1 MKTSK
6 RHALWPLAALLL
18 GGCAVGPDYQRP
30 AVTVPAAYK
39 EAGDWKPATPADH
52 LPRAAWWQAFAD
64 PQLDGLQQQLQK
76 HNQTLRAAEASF
88 RQALA
93 LLQQAEAGYS
103 PTVTAGA
110 SASRGRASGDSAVA
124 TSYRAELSAA
134 WELDLWG
141 RVRRSVES
149 GRASAE
155 ASAADLESTRLSAQ
169 AQLASAYFQL
179 YVADRT
185 LRLLDEQVAAYR
197 QQLQITRNRYRQGV
211 VSRADV
217 VQAETQLKST
227 EVSLLAKRV
236 TRRQLEHAIAVLLG
250 RPPAGFTLAEQ
261 QQPPALPLLPA
272 GLPSQLL
279 ERRPDIA
286 AAERRVAAAN
296 AAIGVAKAG
305 YFPSLTLAASGGYAA
320 SRLADW
326 FSLPAR
332 FWSLGPELAV
342 TLFNGGLT
350 RAKTAE
356 AIAAYDGSV
365 ANYRQT
371 VLQGFQEVEDALT
384 AIRLLDQQAA
394 LQVEALAAARE
405 AETIARNQ
413 YQAGLVSYLDV
424 VTVQSTRLSAEQEG
438 LAILGSQLAARVAL
452 IKALG
457 GGWQASPPAAG

>member
-1 MKTSK
+1 MNTSK

-18 GGCAVGPDYQRP
+18 GGCAVGPNYQRP

-39 EAGDWKPATPADH
+39 ESGDWTPATPADQ
-52 LPRAAWWQAFAD
+52 LPRAAWWQGFAD
-64 PQLDGLQQQLQK
+64 PQLDSLQGQLLA
-76 HNQTLRAAEASF
+76 HNQTLRAAEASY
-88 RQALA
+88 RQAQA
-93 LLQQAEAGYS
+93 LLQQAQAGYA
-103 PTVTAGA
+103 PTLGLAA
-110 SASRGRASGDSAVA
+110 SANRSRADGVVA
-124 TSYRAELSAA
+124 NSYRAALNAA
-134 WELDLWG
+134 WEPDLWG
-141 RVRRSVES
+141 RVRRTVEAE
-149 GRASAE
+149 RANTV
-155 ASAADLESTRLSAQ
+155 ASAADLESVRLSAQ

-179 YVADRT
+179 YTADRT
-185 LRLLDEQVAAYR
+185 LRLLTEQVAAYR

-236 TRRQLEHAIAVLLG
+236 TRQQLEHAIAVLLG
-250 RPPAGFTLAEQ
+250 RPPAGFTLTER
-261 QQPPALPLLPA
+261 QQPPALPAIPG

-279 ERRPDIA
+279 QRRPDIA
-286 AAERRVAAAN
+286 AAERRMAAAN

-332 FWSLGPELAV
+332 VWSLGPELAL
-342 TLFNGGLT
+342 TLFDGGLT
-350 RAKTAE
+350 KAKSAE
-356 AIAAYDGSV
+356 AVAAYDASV
-365 ANYRQT
+365 AGYRQT
-371 VLQGFQEVEDALT
+371 VLQGFQEVEDQLG
-384 AIRLLDQQAA
+384 AIHLLDQQAE
-394 LQVEALAAARE
+394 LQQQTLVAARE

-424 VTVQSTRLSAEQEG
+424 VTVQSTRLAAEQNG
-438 LAILGSQLAARVAL
+438 IAILGSQLAARVAL

-457 GGWQASPPAAG
+457 GGWQAPPPAAG